1 MVETKFS
8 ASKSRNGWKEGGMGA
23 GMGLALIAAAL
34 LSMGGTSAN
43 VTNKPSVD
51 TAAPVETAP
60 SQLANA
66 DRDNNLDLQ
75 LD

>member
-1 MVETKFS
+1 MVETKLN
-8 ASKSRNGWKEGGMGA
+8 ASKSRNGWKEGGLGA
-23 GMGLALIAAAL
+23 GMGLLLIVAAL

-43 VTNKPSVD
+43 LTNQQSVN

-66 DRDNNLDLQ
+66 DRDNLDLQ